1 MICDLNL
8 CTGCGACENICPK
21 QCIQLDEDAFGVVY
35 PVIDL
40 TACIQCDLC
49 KRVCPQISKVKSNAP
64 QTCYAA
70 YLSNHQD
77 RLDSAS
83 GGVAWL
89 LYKRFL
95 TQYDNAMVVWVESE
109 AGGETLFSA
118 VTEISQI
125 EKYRGSKYVQASTQ
139 KIYLD
144 IAQKLTEDGSV
155 LFVGTPCQ
163 VAALYSFL
171 KLKKIKTDNLYTVD
185 LLCHGVSPQRYFKEQ
200 VNYLKTKYHFDSIQK
215 ISFRS
220 NRKFQNYHFV
230 IEATRKEKKITY
242 NRYGRENPYFSGF
255 LKGITLRESCYH
267 CQYAADV
274 RVGDLTIGD
283 FIGLTEQKNSPP
295 FLGNKNN
302 ASLVLCNTVQGIQL
316 WDDVKDSLN
325 FYERPF
331 QEAYDGGASLQAPF
345 ERHPLRDEFLA
356 VYQKDGFLVA
366 ADVIRKATPKVE
378 QLKVVIS
385 RVIKQAVVK
394 FL

>member
-1 MICDLNL
+1 M
-8 CTGCGACENICPK
+8 
-21 QCIQLDEDAFGVVY
+21 
-35 PVIDL
+35 
-40 TACIQCDLC
+40 
-49 KRVCPQISKVKSNAP
+49 
-64 QTCYAA
+64 
-70 YLSNHQD
+70 
-77 RLDSAS
+77 
-83 GGVAWL
+83 
-89 LYKRFL
+89 
-95 TQYDNAMVVWVESE
+95 
-109 AGGETLFSA
+109 
-118 VTEISQI
+118 
-125 EKYRGSKYVQASTQ
+125 
-139 KIYLD
+139 
-144 IAQKLTEDGSV
+144 
-155 LFVGTPCQ
+155 
-163 VAALYSFL
+163 
-171 KLKKIKTDNLYTVD
+171 
-185 LLCHGVSPQRYFKEQ
+185 
-200 VNYLKTKYHFDSIQK
+200 
-215 ISFRS
+215 
-220 NRKFQNYHFV
+220 
-230 IEATRKEKKITY
+230 
-242 NRYGRENPYFSGF
+242 
-255 LKGITLRESCYH
+255 
-267 CQYAADV
+267 